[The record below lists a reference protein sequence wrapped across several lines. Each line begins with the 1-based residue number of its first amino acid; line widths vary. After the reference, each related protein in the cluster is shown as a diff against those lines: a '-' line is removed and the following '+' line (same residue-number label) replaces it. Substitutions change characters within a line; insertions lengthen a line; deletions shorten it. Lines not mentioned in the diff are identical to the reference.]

1 MAVDDFQSPCSRR
14 KTVVTRSYVWL
25 GRPAFDGRGGVL
37 ERYGIGEVAARP
49 GGEDLVSYAVQFG
62 NDAPGRPAR

>member
-1 MAVDDFQSPCSRR
+1 
-14 KTVVTRSYVWL
+14 VVTRSYVWL